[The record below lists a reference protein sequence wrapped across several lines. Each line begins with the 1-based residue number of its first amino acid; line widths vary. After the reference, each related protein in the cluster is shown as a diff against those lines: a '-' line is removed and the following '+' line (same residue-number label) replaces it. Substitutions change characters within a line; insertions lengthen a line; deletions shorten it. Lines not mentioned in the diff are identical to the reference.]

1 MREVPVIC
9 YPTTKR
15 DYQCDTMH
23 AQHSYDRC
31 LTALSLARVI
41 SGIFAANLYL
51 GWRDHLPGALIGRA
65 VLGMKAS

>member
-23 AQHSYDRC
+23 AQVD
-31 LTALSLARVI
+31 A
-41 SGIFAANLYL
+41 
-51 GWRDHLPGALIGRA
+51 
-65 VLGMKAS
+65 K